1 MVITQKPESLDTINC
16 VKYNQKENKRQE
28 GTAGSPHLR
37 LRALTS
43 RATPAPS
50 AGEASVGV
58 SESIYL
64 TLRDFSVMCTKFFS
78 YRTSWPSLFFISR
91 ERLQNSFYPAFSDTT
106 VFRFFFFFQI
116 SDVHAVNVS

>member
-64 TLRDFSVMCTKFFS
+64 TLRDFSVMCTKFFQLS
-78 YRTSWPSLFFISR
+78 NQLAFFVLHFTREAPKLF
-91 ERLQNSFYPAFSDTT
+91 LPG
-106 VFRFFFFFQI
+106 VF
-116 SDVHAVNVS
+116 